1 MAKHAVFASSDI
13 RATKAGHILNFLT
26 EQDCDNGTVW
36 AKGDQVEGS
45 VNREIYKAKQAT
57 IGDKVYVAG
66 SVPILPRARTKA
78 ENAETNFYNE
88 KGSVMRMYALEPED
102 RFEVSTSL
110 AKAVSSAVEVG
121 HYIIIDAAA
130 AGKYE
135 EKAADEP
142 TAAFEAIIRDIKTYG
157 YGEGADTRMLLE
169 VVRNGFYG
177 QQA

>member
-1 MAKHAVFASSDI
+1 MAKHAVFASSKL
-13 RATKAGHILNFLT
+13 RSTRAGHILNFLT

-66 SVPILPRARTKA
+66 STPILPRARTKA

-88 KGSVMRMYALEPED
+88 KGSTMRMYIPEPD
-102 RFEVSTSL
+102 DMYEVSTSL
-110 AKAVSSAVEVG
+110 AKAVSEKVEVG
-121 HYIIIDAAA
+121 HYIIIDTAA

-157 YGEGADTRMLLE
+157 YGEAADTRMLLE

>member
-1 MAKHAVFASSDI
+1 MAKHAVFASSKL
-13 RATKAGHILNFLT
+13 RSTRAGHILNFLT

-88 KGSVMRMYALEPED
+88 KGSTMRMYIPEPD
-102 RFEVSTSL
+102 NMYEVSTSL
-110 AKAVSSAVEVG
+110 AKAVSEKVEVG
-121 HYIIIDAAA
+121 HYIIIDTAA

-135 EKAADEP
+135 EKTADEP

-157 YGEGADTRMLLE
+157 YGDGADTRMLLE

>member
-1 MAKHAVFASSDI
+1 MAKHAVFASSKL
-13 RATKAGHILNFLT
+13 RSTRAGHILNFLT
-26 EQDCDNGTVW
+26 EQNCDNGTVW

-66 SVPILPRARTKA
+66 STPILPRARTKA
-78 ENAETNFYNE
+78 EKSETNFYNE
-88 KGSVMRMYALEPED
+88 KGSTMRMYIPEPD
-102 RFEVSTSL
+102 DMYEVSTSL
-110 AKAVSSAVEVG
+110 AKAVSEKVEVG

-142 TAAFEAIIRDIKTYG
+142 TAAFEASIRDIKTYG

>member
-1 MAKHAVFASSDI
+1 MAKHAVFASSKL
-13 RATKAGHILNFLT
+13 RSTRAGHILNFLT

-66 SVPILPRARTKA
+66 STPILPRARTKA

-88 KGSVMRMYALEPED
+88 KGSTMRMYIPEPD
-102 RFEVSTSL
+102 DMYEVSTSL
-110 AKAVSSAVEVG
+110 AKAVSEKVEVG
-121 HYIIIDAAA
+121 HYIIIDTAA